1 MIKKT
6 IVKDKNTL
14 ILLSLYSFLLLFF
27 CSKMSPLYPI
37 NEWSDVNLYYNIGKA
52 IFNGRTLYTEAFD
65 HKGPLIFFIYG
76 IGYVI
81 SNTSFL
87 GMYLIEA
94 IFWTAMICCGYL
106 AARLY
111 VDKIYAFAVA
121 LIFPLFVLSHSSE
134 GGSAEEFILVFES
147 ISLLLFL
154 NYFKNNNYT
163 KHAPKFMLVHG
174 VMSAATILIKINLI
188 AFWFFPLLA
197 ILITILKNKD
207 YKNLIANIAAY
218 IAGMLMLFLPI
229 LIYFVYNNALSDA
242 WNTYIVLNGKYAQL
256 NSFMEVIE
264 NLAIKFYQRLRFDS
278 FEYLVILIGV
288 FYFPIRYIQNSI
300 GRLSIILSFIA
311 LHIAIFISPNYVFY
325 YSVPYYIF
333 CLLGSIAILDI
344 LSRIIKIQARWYLYV
359 LFFLLALVIGI
370 KSKDFFNIPKSV
382 LLREQKP
389 DDLAFQFTDIITKEK
404 NPTLLNLSLDLGNSV
419 FTLANITPNVKYFI
433 SPNLP
438 HSIYPEMRDEQT
450 KYIQNKVV
458 KFIILSEFSFNFD
471 YFFSLPA
478 LNENY
483 EIVDTYIEHKTKTY
497 YLYKLK
503 E

>member
-6 IVKDKNTL
+6 IIKDKNTQ
-14 ILLSLYSFLLLFF
+14 ILLSLYSFLLLLF

-37 NEWSDVNLYYNIGKA
+37 NEWSDVNLYFNIGKA
-52 IFNGRTLYTEAFD
+52 IFSGRTLYTEAFD

-81 SNTSFL
+81 SNSSFF
-87 GMYLIEA
+87 GVYLIQA
-94 IFWTAMICCGYL
+94 ILWSVMICCGYL
-106 AARLY
+106 TARLY

-147 ISLLLFL
+147 VSLLLFL
-154 NYFKNNNYT
+154 NYFKNNSYS
-163 KHAPKFMLVHG
+163 KHAPKYMFIHG
-174 VMSAATILIKINLI
+174 VMSAATILIKINLVV
-188 AFWFFPLLA
+188 FWFFPLLA
-197 ILITILKNKD
+197 IFITILKNKN

-218 IAGMLMLFLPI
+218 IGGFLILFLPI
-229 LIYFVYNNALSDA
+229 VIYFAYNNVLSDA
-242 WNTYIVLNGKYAQL
+242 WNTYIVLNGKYAKL
-256 NSFMEVIE
+256 DGLTKVIE
-264 NLAIKFYQRLRFDS
+264 NLAIKFYQRLRFDT
-278 FEYLVILIGV
+278 FEYIIILIGA
-288 FYFPIRYIQNSI
+288 FYFPIRYIQNSTEKW
-300 GRLSIILSFIA
+300 SIILSFIA
-311 LHIAIFISPNYVFY
+311 LHIAIFISPKYVFY

-333 CLLGSIAILDI
+333 CLLGTIAIIDI
-344 LSRIIKIQARWYLYV
+344 LSRAIKIQGKWYLYA
-359 LFFLLALVIGI
+359 LFSLLSLAIAI

-389 DDLAFQFTDIITKEK
+389 DDLTFQFTDIITKEK
-404 NPTLLNLSLDLGNSV
+404 NPTLLNLGLDLGNSV

-438 HSIYPEMRDEQT
+438 YSIYPEMRDKQT
-450 KYIQNKVV
+450 EYIKNKEVQ
-458 KFIILSEFSFNFD
+458 FIILSEFSFNFD
-471 YFFSLPA
+471 YFFLLPD

-483 EIVDTYIEHKTKTY
+483 EIVDTYIENKTKTY